1 MATYDLVSEKLL
13 LEQISKGNEYA
24 FRQIFDLYKTKIYTF
39 IVNFTHS
46 KADAEEILQ
55 DTFLTLWQN
64 RYTLTNIDHP
74 RNYIYT
80 VVRNKTYNYLKQ
92 VSKSERMLREVWA
105 NIKQDCNQTEDT
117 LYLHESNKLIQ
128 DALSMLAEQKQRIF
142 KMSRYD
148 GLTHEQIATETG
160 LSKSRV
166 KNIIVEVLK
175 FIKVYLAQCT
185 NVLGIIAWF
194 LEN

>member
-1 MATYDLVSEKLL
+1 MVTYDLVSEKSL
-13 LEQISKGNEYA
+13 LEKISKGDEYA

-64 RYTLTNIDHP
+64 RYTLTDIDHP

-80 VVRNKTYNYLKQ
+80 VVRNKTYHYLKQ
-92 VSKSERMLREVWA
+92 ASKSEKMLREIWA
-105 NIKQDCNQTEDT
+105 NVKQECNQTEDI
-117 LYLHESNKLIQ
+117 LQYHESNKLIW
-128 DALSMLAEQKQRIF
+128 DALGLLSDQKQRIF
-142 KMSRYD
+142 RMSRYD
-148 GLTHEQIATETG
+148 GLSHEQIAAETG

-185 NVLGIIAWF
+185 GVLGVIAWF
-194 LEN
+194 LES

>member
-1 MATYDLVSEKLL
+1 MVTYDLVSEKSL
-13 LEQISKGNEYA
+13 LEKISKGDEYA

-64 RYTLTNIDHP
+64 RYTLTDIDHP

-92 VSKSERMLREVWA
+92 ASKSEKMLREIWA
-105 NIKQDCNQTEDT
+105 NVKQECNQTEDI
-117 LYLHESNKLIQ
+117 LQYHESNKLIW
-128 DALSMLAEQKQRIF
+128 DALGLLSDQKQRIF
-142 KMSRYD
+142 RMSRYD
-148 GLTHEQIATETG
+148 GLSHEQIAAETG

-185 NVLGIIAWF
+185 GVLGVIAWF
-194 LEN
+194 LES

>member
-1 MATYDLVSEKLL
+1 MVTYDLVSEKLL
-13 LEQISKGNEYA
+13 LEKISQGDEYA

-64 RYTLTNIDHP
+64 RYTLTDIDHP

-80 VVRNKTYNYLKQ
+80 VVRNKTYHYLKQ
-92 VSKSERMLREVWA
+92 ASKSEKMLREIWA
-105 NIKQDCNQTEDT
+105 NVKQDCNQTEDT
-117 LYLHESNKLIQ
+117 LHFHESNKLIQ
-128 DALSMLAEQKQRIF
+128 DALRMLSDQKQRIF
-142 KMSRYD
+142 RMSRYD
-148 GLTHEQIATETG
+148 GLSHEQIAAETG

-185 NVLGIIAWF
+185 GVLGVIAWF